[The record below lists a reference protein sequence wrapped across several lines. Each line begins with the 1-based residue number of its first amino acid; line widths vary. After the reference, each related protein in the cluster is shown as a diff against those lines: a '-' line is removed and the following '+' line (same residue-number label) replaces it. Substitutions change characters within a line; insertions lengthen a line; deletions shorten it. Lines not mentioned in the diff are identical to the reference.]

1 MHFGGIG
8 YVILAAIFWGLS
20 GGLNG
25 FLMDKGWDPLT
36 ISFYRGFIGLI
47 GVSIWYALKPTGWN
61 KKLIMWALVAGIG
74 VAGNFTFYAVSIS
87 EASIAVAATLMYTA
101 PIFVLLISF
110 VFNIEKA
117 TLFKWLAIG
126 AVLVGVFLMTEAYDM
141 DSESVTLFGILTGL
155 GAGLSYALFL
165 FGFKKASEHGEPQ
178 SILITAFA
186 IFSLILPFFMDLDEA
201 FSVVTSSDLL
211 WMVLLGVVGAGI
223 SFFLYVEGLEKAS
236 PTSASV
242 SAMVEPVTA
251 SLFGVLVMSEV
262 LTWIQMVGMGIILGT
277 VTVLNLKKQQ

>member
-1 MHFGGIG
+1 MHFGGLG

-25 FLMDKGWDPLT
+25 FLMDKGWNPLT

-47 GVSIWYALKPTGWN
+47 GVSIWYALKRSGWN
-61 KKLIMWALVAGIG
+61 KKLILWSLVAGVG

-87 EASIAVAATLMYTA
+87 EASIAVAATLIYTA

-110 VFNIEKA
+110 IFNIEKA

-126 AVLVGVFLMTEAYDM
+126 AVTAGIVLMTEVYDM
-141 DSESVTLFGILTGL
+141 GSEGVTLFGILTGL
-155 GAGLSYALFL
+155 GAGLSYAMLL
-165 FGFKKASEHGEPQ
+165 FGFKKAGEHGEPQ
-178 SILITAFA
+178 SILITAFLT
-186 IFSLILPFFMDLDEA
+186 FSIILPFFMDFDEA
-201 FSVVTSSDLL
+201 LSVMTSPDLL
-211 WMVLLGVVGAGI
+211 WMISLGVFGVGV

-236 PTSASV
+236 PTAASV

-251 SLFGVLVMSEV
+251 ALFGVLVMSEV
-262 LTWIQMVGMGIILGT
+262 LTVIQMVGMGIIRGT
-277 VTVLNLKKQQ
+277 VTVLNMKKD

>member
-1 MHFGGIG
+1 MHFGGLG

-25 FLMDKGWDPLT
+25 FLMDRGWNPLT

-47 GVSIWYALKPTGWN
+47 GVSIWYGLKRSGWN
-61 KKLIMWALVAGIG
+61 KKLILWSLVAGVG

-110 VFNIEKA
+110 IFNIEKA

-126 AVLVGVFLMTEAYDM
+126 AVTAGIVLMTEVYDM
-141 DSESVTLFGILTGL
+141 GSEGVTLFGILTGL

-165 FGFKKASEHGEPQ
+165 FGFKKAGEHGEPQ
-178 SILITAFA
+178 SILITAFLT
-186 IFSLILPFFMDLDEA
+186 FSIILPFFLDFDEA
-201 FSVVTSSDLL
+201 LSVVTSPDLL
-211 WMVLLGVVGAGI
+211 WMILLGVFGAGV

-236 PTSASV
+236 PTAASV

-262 LTWIQMVGMGIILGT
+262 LTWVQMAGMAIILGT
-277 VTVLNLKKQQ
+277 VTVLNMKKD

>member
-1 MHFGGIG
+1 MHFGGIA

-25 FLMDKGWDPLT
+25 FLMDRGWDPLV

-61 KKLIMWALVAGIG
+61 KKLLLWSLVAGIG

-110 VFNIEKA
+110 IFNIEKA

-126 AVLVGVFLMTEAYDM
+126 AVIAGVVLMTEAYDM
-141 DSESVTLFGILTGL
+141 GSESVTLFGILTGL

-165 FGFKKASEHGEPQ
+165 FGFKKAAEHGEPQ
-178 SILITAFA
+178 SVLMTAFLT
-186 IFSLILPFFMDLDEA
+186 FSIILPFFMDLDEA
-201 FSVVTSSDLL
+201 LSVVTSSDLL
-211 WMVLLGVVGAGI
+211 WMILLGLVGAGI
-223 SFFLYVEGLEKAS
+223 SFYLYVEGLERTS
-236 PTSASV
+236 PTMASV

-251 SLFGVLVMSEV
+251 SLFGVLVMSETLNV
-262 LTWIQMVGMGIILGT
+262 IQMAGMGIILAT
-277 VTVLNLKKQQ
+277 VTALNVKKE

>member
-25 FLMDKGWDPLT
+25 FLMEKGWDPLT

-47 GVSIWYALKPTGWN
+47 GVSIWYTLKPTGWN
-61 KKLIMWALVAGIG
+61 KKLLLWSMLAGIG

-101 PIFVLLISF
+101 PIFVLLTSF
-110 VFNIEKA
+110 ILKIEKA

-126 AVLVGVFLMTEAYDM
+126 AVMAGIVLMTEVYDM
-141 DSESVTLFGILTGL
+141 DSDGVTLFGILTGL

-165 FGFKKASEHGEPQ
+165 FGFKKAGEHGEPQ
-178 SILITAFA
+178 SILVTAFLT
-186 IFSLILPFFMDLDEA
+186 FSLILPFFMDLNEA
-201 FSVVTSSDLL
+201 VSVVTSSDLL
-211 WMVLLGVVGAGI
+211 WMMLLGIVGAGV

-236 PTSASV
+236 PTTASV

-262 LTWIQMVGMGIILGT
+262 LTVIQMAGMGIILST
-277 VTVLNLKKQQ
+277 VTILNIKKE